1 MTTNIPLC
9 KDDIVQ
15 NKKTETL
22 FPPKKLDSLTTGLK
36 SQLFDS
42 F

>member
-15 NKKTETL
+15 KTEIL
-22 FPPKKLDSLTTGLK
+22 FPPKNLGSLTTGLK
-36 SQLFDS
+36 SQLFGS